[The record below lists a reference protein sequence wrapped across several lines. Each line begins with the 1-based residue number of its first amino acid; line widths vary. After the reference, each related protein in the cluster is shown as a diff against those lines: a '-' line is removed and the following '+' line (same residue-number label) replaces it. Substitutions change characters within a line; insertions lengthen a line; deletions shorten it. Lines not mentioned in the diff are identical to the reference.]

1 MQSVGQKN
9 IQFGEKISILKFQKT
24 PKDPG
29 FCIRTKHD
37 QVNGLKLFP
46 LRYRD
51 TCTCRYSYWSYKHF
65 HRG

>member
-51 TCTCRYSYWSYKHF
+51 TCTCR
-65 HRG
+65 